1 MRQLEN
7 TGKRYHLVAGPHT
20 AHWGYLDASLPPVLT
35 VKSGDQVT
43 IDTVS
48 GTPAELPADG
58 LGFEIL
64 PEHLEI
70 HRCSRK
76 DLGNHIYTG
85 PIAIENAWPGDVL
98 QVCILDIK
106 LRQNWGWNAFRPSM
120 GTLPEDFPSL
130 QKLHIALDSDTMTAT
145 MPWGLKL
152 PLSPFFGQLAV
163 APPAHAG
170 RQGSREPR
178 EFGGNI
184 DCKELTAGSII
195 YLPVFAP
202 GALFSTGDGHAL
214 QGDGEVCGT
223 AIETALSGRFE
234 FTVRKNLA
242 YRLPRA
248 ETASHYLTF
257 GFDAD
262 LDVAAK
268 QALRELIDWVVVLAG
283 IAPGEAYALCS
294 IVADLRVTQTVNG
307 IKGVH
312 AMMAKSVIGRNASDL
327 RPSGD
332 ARARD
337 AAGKR

>member
-1 MRQLEN
+1 MAMEPLRN
-7 TGKRYHLVAGPHT
+7 TGKHYHLAAGPET
-20 AHWGYLDASLPPVLT
+20 AHWGYLDASLPPALT
-35 VKSGDQVT
+35 VKSGDRVT
-43 IDTVS
+43 VDTVS
-48 GTPAELPADG
+48 GTPAELPPDG

-70 HRCSRK
+70 HRRSFK
-76 DLGNHIYTG
+76 DIGNHIYTG
-85 PIAIENAWPGDVL
+85 PIAIEGAQPGDVL
-98 QVCILDIK
+98 QVRIIDIT
-106 LRQNWGWNAFRPSM
+106 LRQNWGWNAFRPYM
-120 GTLPEDFPSL
+120 GTLPEDFPNL
-130 QKLHIALDSDTMTAT
+130 QRLHIALDRDTMTAT

-152 PLSPFFGQLAV
+152 PLRPFFGQLAV
-163 APPAHAG
+163 APPPQAG

-223 AIETALSGRFE
+223 AIETALSGLFE
-234 FTVRKNLA
+234 FTVRKDLA

-248 ETASHYLTF
+248 ETASDFITF

-262 LDVAAK
+262 LDDAAK
-268 QALRELIDWVVVLAG
+268 QALRELIDWLVALTR

-294 IVADLRVTQTVNG
+294 IAADLRVTQTVNG
-307 IKGVH
+307 VKGVH
-312 AMMAKSVIGRNASDL
+312 AMMAKSLIGGSVDGSRVSRGTQAQ
-327 RPSGD
+327 
-332 ARARD
+332 
-337 AAGKR
+337 

>member
-1 MRQLEN
+1 
-7 TGKRYHLVAGPHT
+7 
-20 AHWGYLDASLPPVLT
+20 
-35 VKSGDQVT
+35 
-43 IDTVS
+43 
-48 GTPAELPADG
+48 
-58 LGFEIL
+58 
-64 PEHLEI
+64 
-70 HRCSRK
+70 
-76 DLGNHIYTG
+76 
-85 PIAIENAWPGDVL
+85 
-98 QVCILDIK
+98 
-106 LRQNWGWNAFRPSM
+106 
-120 GTLPEDFPSL
+120 L